1 MSLVGLYVEVIREIK
16 LPYHTIKNGDVGV
29 VLDELDKVI
38 KVKFPFRELEV
49 NLFVDEWRVIAPT
62 VTKEELDQ
70 LL

>member
-16 LPYHTIKNGDVGV
+16 LPYHTIKIGDIGV
-29 VLDELDKVI
+29 VLDELEKFI

-49 NLFVDEWRVIAPT
+49 NLFVDEWRAIVPT